1 MRLDESITTIY
12 GAMTGSE
19 DFQSEHEEEYK
30 SKTQRK
36 KEMHELQSLGVEI
49 SKLSKGKRE
58 TIPMDDILAAAFDE
72 LEKIRKKSEG
82 YRRQLQ
88 YIGKLM
94 RGRDPEPLQQALN
107 VILNKENA
115 ANKELHKLEAMR
127 DALIKDGD
135 KAINEIVG
143 QYHQL
148 ERQKLR
154 QLVKQAQKEQQ
165 LEKPPKAYRELFQ
178 YLKAELTE

>member
-1 MRLDESITTIY
+1 
-12 GAMTGSE
+12 MTGSE